1 MDAELKPQRQ
11 VTCTEDQ
18 GQRLLSK
25 PEPRA
30 RSQSPQQAVLVYVAN
45 GKKEIFKKFLWT
57 FISMIAIITK
67 KKKKPYRK
75 VKAMFKAKLIELFS
89 F

>member
-1 MDAELKPQRQ
+1 M
-11 VTCTEDQ
+11 
-18 GQRLLSK
+18 
-25 PEPRA
+25 
-30 RSQSPQQAVLVYVAN
+30 VYVAN

-67 KKKKPYRK
+67 KKKKQPYRK

>member
-1 MDAELKPQRQ
+1 M
-11 VTCTEDQ
+11 
-18 GQRLLSK
+18 
-25 PEPRA
+25 
-30 RSQSPQQAVLVYVAN
+30 VYVAN

>member
-1 MDAELKPQRQ
+1 MDAELRPQRQ

-30 RSQSPQQAVLVYVAN
+30 RSQSPQRAVLVYVAN
-45 GKKEIFKKFLWT
+45 GKKEIFKKIPLD
-57 FISMIAIITK
+57 IYIYDCNNYQK
-67 KKKKPYRK
+67 KKKTLQK
-75 VKAMFKAKLIELFS
+75 S
-89 F
+89 

>member
-1 MDAELKPQRQ
+1 M
-11 VTCTEDQ
+11 
-18 GQRLLSK
+18 
-25 PEPRA
+25 
-30 RSQSPQQAVLVYVAN
+30 VYVAN

-67 KKKKPYRK
+67 KKKPYRK